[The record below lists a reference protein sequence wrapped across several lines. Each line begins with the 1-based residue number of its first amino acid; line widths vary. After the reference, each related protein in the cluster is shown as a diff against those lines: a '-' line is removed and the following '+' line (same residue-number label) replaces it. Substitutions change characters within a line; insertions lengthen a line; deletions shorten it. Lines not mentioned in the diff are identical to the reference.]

1 MSLDMIPT
9 HYPVEDILEAY
20 EDEDDVEISLSVM
33 ETEQLRAYIKDD
45 FDFIDDNI
53 EIDGL
58 IYDIEEDRSPHEA
71 IETIFVHTDS
81 VESPVALLQPTDKVR
96 KTW

>member
-9 HYPVEDILEAY
+9 HYPVQDILEAY
-20 EDEDDVEISLSVM
+20 EYEDDVEIFLSVM

-58 IYDIEEDRSPHEA
+58 IYDIEEDISPHKA
-71 IETIFVHTDS
+71 IETIFVQLNHPWHCCNPRIKSGRLGIVT
-81 VESPVALLQPTDKVR
+81 
-96 KTW
+96 